1 MKLPLDKAI
10 EKAKLIRDE
19 GWSSAIYQ
27 YTFIDELIITLLT
40 ELENKD
46 KIVKEQNEK
55 LRKKLLKEFKL

>member
-27 YTFIDELIITLLT
+27 FSFIDQIIIELLT

-55 LRKKLLKEFKL
+55 LRKKLLKELKL